1 MGLCPAGALF
11 TQNVQTMDF
20 NETER
25 TVAPIQ
31 GLQVNPFAVCR
42 MGIVWRLILGVQLPI
57 ALGALF
63 GSGGA
68 VEALMRWAQASVVSV
83 PASLLGLLV
92 LCLLAPSLVRLVGWL
107 QVVVTGLLGGVVTFL
122 AMLPAWWLE
131 RALGDV
137 GHEVWH
143 WVPPLISGAVFGVVL
158 ALWLRAR
165 ASKVAPTEAQARL
178 AELQARIRPH
188 FLFNTL
194 NTAIALVQI
203 DPRRA
208 ESVLED
214 LAELFREALSAP
226 NAPSTLRQEIALAKR
241 YLDIE
246 SLRFGERLQVQWM
259 VDEGVGDTVLPAL
272 VLQPLLEN
280 AVRYGVEPSPQG
292 GWVRVQVQQ
301 HGGQVEILVTNSL
314 PAPSASQADVQ
325 GGQGMALSNVRQR
338 LDLMYDIEADFDVGK
353 VLVQADA
360 GEPSLFQARIAV
372 PRAGGA
378 WS

>member
-1 MGLCPAGALF
+1 
-11 TQNVQTMDF
+11 MDF

-42 MGIVWRLILGVQLPI
+42 MGFVWRLILGVQLPV
-57 ALGALF
+57 ALGSLF

-68 VEALMRWAQASVVSV
+68 VDALMRWAQASVVSV
-83 PASLLGLLV
+83 PASLLGVLV
-92 LCLLAPSLVRLVGWL
+92 VCLLATSLVRLVGWL
-107 QVVVTGLLGGVVTFL
+107 QVCVMGLLGGLVTFL
-122 AMLPAWWLE
+122 AMLPAWWLQ
-131 RALGDV
+131 RTLGDA
-137 GHEVWH
+137 GNEVWH
-143 WVPPLISGAVFGVVL
+143 WVPPLVTGGVFGVAL
-158 ALWLRAR
+158 ALWLQAR
-165 ASKVAPTEAQARL
+165 ASKVAPTDAQARL

-214 LAELFREALSAP
+214 LAELFREALAEP

-259 VDEGVGDTVLPAL
+259 VDEGLGDTALPAL

-280 AVRYGVEPSPQG
+280 AVHHGVEPSPRG
-292 GWVRVQVQQ
+292 GWVRVQVRQ
-301 HGGQVEILVTNSL
+301 HGGQVEIVVTNSL
-314 PAPSASQADVQ
+314 PEQDASS
-325 GGQGMALSNVRQR
+325 GESHRGQGMALSNVRQR
-338 LDLMYDIEADFDVGK
+338 LHLMYDIEADFDVGR
-353 VLVQADA
+353 VLVQSD
-360 GEPSLFQARIAV
+360 GDEPSLFQARMAV
-372 PRAGGA
+372 PRRGGP

>member
-1 MGLCPAGALF
+1 
-11 TQNVQTMDF
+11 MDF

-122 AMLPAWWLE
+122 AMSPAWWLE

>member
-1 MGLCPAGALF
+1 M
-11 TQNVQTMDF
+11 
-20 NETER
+20 
-25 TVAPIQ
+25 
-31 GLQVNPFAVCR
+31 
-42 MGIVWRLILGVQLPI
+42 
-57 ALGALF
+57 
-63 GSGGA
+63 
-68 VEALMRWAQASVVSV
+68 
-83 PASLLGLLV
+83 
-92 LCLLAPSLVRLVGWL
+92 
-107 QVVVTGLLGGVVTFL
+107 
-122 AMLPAWWLE
+122 
-131 RALGDV
+131 
-137 GHEVWH
+137 
-143 WVPPLISGAVFGVVL
+143 
-158 ALWLRAR
+158 
-165 ASKVAPTEAQARL
+165 
-178 AELQARIRPH
+178 
-188 FLFNTL
+188 
-194 NTAIALVQI
+194 
-203 DPRRA
+203 
-208 ESVLED
+208 ED